1 MTSAAVELESS
12 ETDQG
17 PVENQKSG
25 PSYDD
30 INTPVIVMVG
40 VISTIITLCTIFF
53 VQGLSYQWQN
63 SYIRDR
69 STDFVNQPV
78 RLIVEGQ
85 KALLDGKQDGIKS
98 IRETEAEVIKQF
110 GKSSSN

>member
-1 MTSAAVELESS
+1 MTSAAAELEPGD
-12 ETDQG
+12 TDQVS
-17 PVENQKSG
+17 VENQNSG

-30 INTPVIVMVG
+30 INTPVILMVG
-40 VISTIITLCTIFF
+40 IISTIITVCTIFF

-78 RLIVEGQ
+78 RSIVEGQ
-85 KALLDGKQDGIKS
+85 KALLDGKQEGIKS
-98 IRETEAEVIKQF
+98 IRETEAEVIKKF